1 MGSRILLIE
10 DDPVFRELTAATLE
24 QAGYDVALAEDGAT
38 GLALARSDSFD
49 AIVVDL
55 MMPRMHGFEVIQ
67 RLRSHYQTFRTPLLV
82 YSAKIYESDQR
93 KVIALGA
100 DGFLQKP
107 VSAESLQAA
116 LSEALKCVKVTFW
129 GVRGSVAAPGPET
142 VRYGGNTPCVTIDYD
157 GRTLI
162 LDAGTGIRKL
172 GLVLQAEAKEKPI
185 DLDLLI
191 THTHWDHIQGFPYFV
206 PAYLPRNTVR
216 VHGPRSL
223 SKPLDKVLRGQM
235 DPEYFPVALGDMAA
249 NIIVQDVRDEVIDLG
264 AFQVRHTFMNHPGV
278 TLGYRIEVGGVA
290 IAYATDTEVFTRL
303 LQHTMDDKDQA
314 AGLGRRMDDDLAKL
328 VNGADLYIGDAQY
341 TPEEYTGKVG
351 WGHSSCEDAVRL
363 AVHSGAKRF
372 ALFSHDPMQD
382 DEAVD
387 KKVAQCKTL
396 VQELDGTTE
405 VFGAYEGQTIILNAD
420 APNPAGN

>member
-24 QAGYDVALAEDGAT
+24 QAGYEVELAADGET
-38 GLALARSDSFD
+38 GLELARRESFD

-67 RLRSHYQTFRTPLLV
+67 RLRGHYQTFRTPLLV

-107 VSAESLQAA
+107 VSADSLQAA
-116 LSEALKCVKVTFW
+116 LDEALQCVKVTFW

-142 VRYGGNTPCVTIDYD
+142 VRYGGNTPCVTVDYG

-172 GLVLQAEAKEKPI
+172 GLVLQAEAREEPI

-206 PAYLPRNTVR
+206 PAYHPRNTVR

-249 NIIVQDVRDEVIDLG
+249 NIIVQDVREEVIDLG
-264 AFQVRHTFMNHPGV
+264 VFQVRHTFMNHPGV
-278 TLGYRIEVGGVA
+278 TLGYRIEVGGAA

-303 LQHTMDDKDQA
+303 LQHTLEDKNQA
-314 AGLGRRMDDDLAKL
+314 EGMGRRMDDDLANL
-328 VNGADLYIGDAQY
+328 VKGADLYIGDAQY
-341 TPEEYTGKVG
+341 TPEEYKGKVG

-363 AVHSGAKRF
+363 AVYAGAKRF

-382 DEAVD
+382 DDAVD
-387 KKVAQCKTL
+387 IKVQQCRDL
-396 VQELDGTTE
+396 VVELDGTTE
-405 VFGAYEGQTIILNAD
+405 VFGAYEGQTVTIQDSALKSSSE
-420 APNPAGN
+420 